1 MKLIKRILL
10 MVLCAMPSLAGAQVA
25 TTAGSNLTAWNGDT
39 GSINNNNWN
48 SMMNSR
54 VTSAGANSGPAAD
67 YGNCNSLILRC
78 AQPKC
83 SGCSSMDLARPIV
96 RGCVNSNASCKKYGE
111 DLVEYISA
119 QLVSSASAKAQ
130 QQQLAAQQ
138 AAAASNNQQM
148 QQMQAQMQQMQYEM
162 QQQNAA
168 QMQQMQA
175 ALDEQKQ
182 MVAAAQ
188 AEAAAAQ
195 QRANAVS
202 DTGLT
207 ALQQNAIDIGVSN
220 DVMLREQ
227 ISGEIL
233 SKVENAEAALKKLK
247 VSMDNTFNYAGCDAR
262 GDDCAGPNRVKTF
275 KDKALGFITP
285 YEEIVD
291 EMYEALETALAVGV
305 DVSDVIMML
314 SGSCNKWGKYIC
326 RYGETSST
334 TNTNKIGTY
343 DEACEDGKSK
353 KNLAKNVRGIGAECS
368 ANMQIPPQDDMR
380 CQLVSLYDDTEDTNG
395 EEFWALW
402 SEENSADGDETVR
415 IGCATS
421 MLDSISIFG
430 RRSSRRGAALD
441 LDTLERMIIQ
451 DAPDNM
457 GKKDKAYKV
466 QYCGLTYDGL
476 RNLDSA
482 IEKRTLPSTKLCV
495 RYDSLLKKA
504 ATGDF
509 IVATDGG
516 SRLSSR
522 IAEGTDNNMC
532 EQFEELCDDG
542 CSKDDTDKCVKFDN
556 NRCEVLLPN
565 LCRYD
570 MDTGRIRKMEEE
582 EACKALQYTW
592 KNSEC
597 ECKKDGN
604 AGTFKL
610 DKENKPTKYECASAA
625 QVRNLSNNNNLFASG
640 GRCQDECLSTGGRP
654 DGLSGAEYGNCC
666 KCGQYGKYNP
676 AMQKCVNGRIER
688 LTIG

>member
-83 SGCSSMDLARPIV
+83 SGCTSMDLARPIV

-138 AAAASNNQQM
+138 AAAANNNQQM

-247 VSMDNTFNYAGCDAR
+247 VSMDNTFNYAGCDSR

-368 ANMQIPPQDDMR
+368 KSMQIPPQDDMR
-380 CQLVSLYDDTEDTNG
+380 CQLVSLYDDTEDSNG

-457 GKKDKAYKV
+457 GKRNDVDKVK
-466 QYCGLTYDGL
+466 YCALTYEGQ
-476 RNLDSA
+476 RHLDNA

-495 RYDSLLKKA
+495 SYESLQKQAANRDFVVSTGEGAFLVERIPDAHTETICNNYNLDWYCPSKCKDGDACVEWKPTTPDGDDADTNGKCNVKK
-504 ATGDF
+504 
-509 IVATDGG
+509 
-516 SRLSSR
+516 
-522 IAEGTDNNMC
+522 
-532 EQFEELCDDG
+532 
-542 CSKDDTDKCVKFDN
+542 SK
-556 NRCEVLLPN
+556 

-570 MDTGRIRKMEEE
+570 RDDGRIREMSPE
-582 EACKALQYTW
+582 EACKELKSELKTTW
-592 KNSEC
+592 DTKNK
-597 ECKKDGN
+597 ECKCKNNSTEG
-604 AGTFKL
+604 KL
-610 DKENKPTKYECASAA
+610 ELNNESSPTEWKCASAA
-625 QVRNLSNNNNLFASG
+625 QARNLSNNNDLFAS
-640 GRCQDECLSTGGRP
+640 R
-654 DGLSGAEYGNCC
+654 GAL
-666 KCGQYGKYNP
+666 P
-676 AMQKCVNGRIER
+676 RRMFIDRWAA
-688 LTIG
+688 

>member
-10 MVLCAMPSLAGAQVA
+10 FVLCALPTVAGAQVA
-25 TTAGSNLTAWNGDT
+25 TTAGNNLTAWNGNT
-39 GSINNNNWN
+39 GATNNNNWN
-48 SMMNSR
+48 SLSNSR
-54 VTSAGANSGPAAD
+54 VTMAGGGTNAPTAD
-67 YGNCNSLILRC
+67 FGNCNSLILRC

-83 SGCSSMDLARPIV
+83 SGCTTMDLARSIV
-96 RGCVNSNASCKKYGE
+96 SGCVNSNPSCKKYGN
-111 DLVEYISA
+111 DLIEYLSA

-138 AAAASNNQQM
+138 AAAASNSQQM

-202 DTGLT
+202 DTGMT

-220 DVMLREQ
+220 DVMMREQ

-233 SKVENAEAALKKLK
+233 SKIESAEDALTRLE
-247 VSMDNTFNYAGCDAR
+247 VAMQNTFNYAGCDAR

-275 KDKALGFITP
+275 KDKALSFIGP
-285 YEEIVD
+285 YEDIVD

-326 RYGETSST
+326 RTNSTEVYYADCSLNLSGGTNCVETCR
-334 TNTNKIGTY
+334 NNKSVKG
-343 DEACEDGKSK
+343 G
-353 KNLAKNVRGIGAECS
+353 NVRGIGAECS
-368 ANMQIPPQDDMR
+368 HGMPVPPQDDMR
-380 CQLVSLYDDTEDTNG
+380 CQLVSLYDNTEDTDG

-402 SEENSADGDETVR
+402 SEENSTDGDETVR

-457 GKKDKAYKV
+457 GK
-466 QYCGLTYDGL
+466 
-476 RNLDSA
+476 RNLVDKVKYCALTDDGQRKLDNA
-482 IEKRTLPSTKLCV
+482 IEKRTLPTKDLCV
-495 RYDSLLKKA
+495 NYDNLYKKVSNKNFVMP
-504 ATGDF
+504 TGDAALSKYIPDRYSSAACEEVYGADGSYNARCKCTSNDCGTNNISCKNKVALYVEDTNKC
-509 IVATDGG
+509 IVC
-516 SRLSSR
+516 
-522 IAEGTDNNMC
+522 NPNM
-532 EQFEELCDDG
+532 
-542 CSKDDTDKCVKFDN
+542 
-556 NRCEVLLPN
+556 
-565 LCRYD
+565 CRYD
-570 MDTGRIRKMEEE
+570 MADDKVRPMTEE
-582 EACKALQYTW
+582 EACKATENTW
-592 KNSEC
+592 KESEC
-597 ECKKDGN
+597 KCKKEGESWDSDD
-604 AGTFKL
+604 FK
-610 DKENKPTKYECASAA
+610 CASAA
-625 QVRNLSNNNNLFASG
+625 QTRNLSNNNDLFASG
-640 GRCQDECLSTGGRP
+640 GALPRRMFIDRW
-654 DGLSGAEYGNCC
+654 A
-666 KCGQYGKYNP
+666 
-676 AMQKCVNGRIER
+676 A
-688 LTIG
+688 

>member
-138 AAAASNNQQM
+138 AAAANNNQQM

-247 VSMDNTFNYAGCDAR
+247 VSMDNTFNYAGCDSR

-326 RYGETSST
+326 RYSLST
-334 TNTNKIGTY
+334 KNGVTVADVGSY
-343 DEACEDGKSK
+343 DKACVDGKSK
-353 KNLAKNVRGIGAECS
+353 KNLDLNVRGIGAECS

-380 CQLVSLYDDTEDTNG
+380 CQLVSLYDDTEDTDG

-402 SEENSADGDETVR
+402 SEENSTDGDETVR

-457 GKKDKAYKV
+457 GKRNDMDKVK
-466 QYCGLTYDGL
+466 YCALTYEGQ
-476 RNLDSA
+476 RHLDSA
-482 IEKRTLPSTKLCV
+482 IEKRTLPTKNL
-495 RYDSLLKKA
+495 
-504 ATGDF
+504 
-509 IVATDGG
+509 
-516 SRLSSR
+516 
-522 IAEGTDNNMC
+522 
-532 EQFEELCDDG
+532 
-542 CSKDDTDKCVKFDN
+542 CVKFSDLQKQAANRDFVMSTGEGAFLVERIPDAYNRDN
-556 NRCEVLLPN
+556 CEVHNEGYYCPSGCKTNDGCVKWESTNPTGDDKDTNGKCNVTNLN

-570 MDTGRIRKMEEE
+570 RDTGVVREMTEE
-582 EACKALQYTW
+582 EACKETENTW
-592 KNSEC
+592 KEGKCQCKEAGKKWNSDTFEC
-597 ECKKDGN
+597 
-604 AGTFKL
+604 GT
-610 DKENKPTKYECASAA
+610 
-625 QVRNLSNNNNLFASG
+625 
-640 GRCQDECLSTGGRP
+640 
-654 DGLSGAEYGNCC
+654 
-666 KCGQYGKYNP
+666 
-676 AMQKCVNGRIER
+676 
-688 LTIG
+688 

>member
-10 MVLCAMPSLAGAQVA
+10 LVLCALPTVAGAQVA
-25 TTAGSNLTAWNGDT
+25 TTAGNNLTAWNGNT
-39 GSINNNNWN
+39 GATNNNNWN
-48 SMMNSR
+48 SLSNSR
-54 VTSAGANSGPAAD
+54 VTMAGGGTNAPTAD
-67 YGNCNSLILRC
+67 FGNCNSLILRC

-83 SGCSSMDLARPIV
+83 SGCTTMDLARSIV
-96 RGCVNSNASCKKYGE
+96 SGCVNSNPSCKKYGN
-111 DLVEYISA
+111 DLIEYLSA

-138 AAAASNNQQM
+138 AAAASNSQQM

-202 DTGLT
+202 DTGMT

-220 DVMLREQ
+220 DVMMREQ

-233 SKVENAEAALKKLK
+233 SKIESAEDALTRLE
-247 VSMDNTFNYAGCDAR
+247 VAMQNTFNYAGCDAR

-275 KDKALGFITP
+275 KDKALSFIGP
-285 YEEIVD
+285 YEDIVD

-326 RYGETSST
+326 RTNATEVYYADCSSNFSGTNCVETCR
-334 TNTNKIGTY
+334 NNKSVKG
-343 DEACEDGKSK
+343 G
-353 KNLAKNVRGIGAECS
+353 NVRGIGAECS
-368 ANMQIPPQDDMR
+368 HGMPVPPQDDMR
-380 CQLVSLYDDTEDTNG
+380 CQLVSLYDNTEDTDG

-402 SEENSADGDETVR
+402 SEENSTGGDETVR

-457 GKKDKAYKV
+457 GKRDKAYKV

-476 RNLDSA
+476 RHLDSA

-495 RYDSLLKKA
+495 PYESLLKNA
-504 ATGDF
+504 ARNDGNFVVPTGA
-509 IVATDGG
+509 VA
-516 SRLSSR
+516 LSSR
-522 IAEGTDNNMC
+522 IPGIETDPACDNY
-532 EQFEELCDDG
+532 EELSDEFCKETQDDAG
-542 CSKDDTDKCVKFDN
+542 SVKFDN
-556 NRCEVLLPN
+556 NKCVLTRN
-565 LCRYD
+565 RLCGYD
-570 MDTGRIRKMEEE
+570 SDTGRIRMMTEE
-582 EACKALQYTW
+582 EACKALKYTW
-592 KNSEC
+592 KNNKC
-597 ECKKDGN
+597 ECKINGN

-610 DKENKPTKYECASAA
+610 DNEDTPTEYRCVSAA
-625 QVRNLSNNNNLFASG
+625 QTRNLSNNNNLFASG
-640 GRCQDECLSTGGRP
+640 GALPRRMFIDRW
-654 DGLSGAEYGNCC
+654 A
-666 KCGQYGKYNP
+666 
-676 AMQKCVNGRIER
+676 A
-688 LTIG
+688 

>member
-10 MVLCAMPSLAGAQVA
+10 FVLCALPTVAGAQVA
-25 TTAGSNLTAWNGDT
+25 TTAGNNLTAWNGNT
-39 GSINNNNWN
+39 GATNNNNWN
-48 SMMNSR
+48 SLSNSR
-54 VTSAGANSGPAAD
+54 VTMAGGGTNAPTAD
-67 YGNCNSLILRC
+67 FGNCNSLILRC

-83 SGCSSMDLARPIV
+83 SGCTTMDLARSIV
-96 RGCVNSNASCKKYGE
+96 SGCVNSNPSCKKYGN
-111 DLVEYISA
+111 DLIEYLSA

-138 AAAASNNQQM
+138 AAAASNSQQM

-326 RYGETSST
+326 RYGKNNLNGFEVGEYCDGSVGNKTCVPETCR
-334 TNTNKIGTY
+334 N
-343 DEACEDGKSK
+343 GKSVK
-353 KNLAKNVRGIGAECS
+353 GGNVRGIGAECS
-368 ANMQIPPQDDMR
+368 DGMQIPPQDDMR
-380 CQLVSLYDDTEDTNG
+380 CQLVSLYDDTEDTDG

-457 GKKDKAYKV
+457 GKRDKAYKV

-504 ATGDF
+504 AQNDGNFVVPTGA
-509 IVATDGG
+509 VA
-516 SRLSSR
+516 LSSR
-522 IAEGTDNNMC
+522 IPGIESDPAC
-532 EQFEELCDDG
+532 EQYEDLSDDVCNDTKG
-542 CSKDDTDKCVKFDN
+542 SVEFKDSKCVLTR
-556 NRCEVLLPN
+556 NR
-565 LCRYD
+565 LCGYD
-570 MDTGRIRKMEEE
+570 SDTGRVRKMTKE
-582 EACKALQYTW
+582 EACKVLKSTFKTTW
-592 KNSEC
+592 DTNDK
-597 ECKKDGN
+597 ECKCKDGTTD
-604 AGTFKL
+604 GKL
-610 DKENKPTKYECASAA
+610 ELDSESIPTQYKCASTA
-625 QVRNLSNNNNLFASG
+625 QTRNLINNNNLFAS
-640 GRCQDECLSTGGRP
+640 R
-654 DGLSGAEYGNCC
+654 GAL
-666 KCGQYGKYNP
+666 P
-676 AMQKCVNGRIER
+676 RRVFIDRWAA
-688 LTIG
+688 

>member
-83 SGCSSMDLARPIV
+83 SGCTSMDLARPIV

-138 AAAASNNQQM
+138 AAAANNNQQM

-247 VSMDNTFNYAGCDAR
+247 VSMDNTFNYAGCDSR

-326 RYGETSST
+326 RYNKDSVIAASGQ
-334 TNTNKIGTY
+334 NDKIGVY
-343 DEACEDGKSK
+343 GDSGCKEGKSVK
-353 KNLAKNVRGIGAECS
+353 AGVVRGIGTECTS
-368 ANMQIPPQDDMR
+368 NMQIPPQDDMR
-380 CQLVSLYDDTEDTNG
+380 CQLVSLYDDTEDTDG

-457 GKKDKAYKV
+457 GKRNSVDKVK
-466 QYCGLTYDGL
+466 YCALTYEGQ
-476 RNLDSA
+476 RHLDNA
-482 IEKRTLPSTKLCV
+482 IEKRTLPSNGLCV
-495 RYDSLLKKA
+495 AYDDLYKSVRNQDFVMP
-504 ATGDF
+504 TGD
-509 IVATDGG
+509 AA
-516 SRLSSR
+516 LSKYIPDRYSSAACEKVYL
-522 IAEGTDNNMC
+522 AESDNNSC
-532 EQFEELCDDG
+532 KCGVNDG
-542 CSKDDTDKCVKFDN
+542 CAAGNTECINSVALYSGNKCIVCN
-556 NRCEVLLPN
+556 PN
-565 LCRYD
+565 MCRYD
-570 MDTGRIRKMEEE
+570 MADDRVRPMTLE
-582 EACKALQYTW
+582 EACKDLKHTW
-592 KNSEC
+592 KSSAENGKKC
-597 ECKKDGN
+597 ECKKKKSGDTQQYLKEDGN
-604 AGTFKL
+604 GFR
-610 DKENKPTKYECASAA
+610 CAAA
-625 QVRNLSNNNNLFASG
+625 AAVTGFLSNNNDLFASG
-640 GRCQDECLSTGGRP
+640 GALPRRMFIDRW
-654 DGLSGAEYGNCC
+654 A
-666 KCGQYGKYNP
+666 
-676 AMQKCVNGRIER
+676 A
-688 LTIG
+688 